1 MCDYVIHVPRGGYKS
16 VSIREDVF
24 TELEN
29 IRKELGL
36 RSVSEV
42 VAHLVRLYRSGS
54 ITSASPAPASP
65 PESPAPVSPG
75 ERVVKFSDV
84 MRLVNAIVEYEKAKK
99 RTQEFLRQAEYL
111 G

>member
-1 MCDYVIHVPRGGYKS
+1 MPKSGYVVVTVRS
-16 VSIREDVF
+16 DVVE
-24 TELEN
+24 ELEK
-29 IRKELGL
+29 IRDELKL
-36 RSVSEV
+36 RSISET

-75 ERVVKFSDV
+75 EPVVKFSDV
-84 MRLVNAIVEYEKAKK
+84 MRLVNAIVEYEKAKE
-99 RTQEFLRQAEYL
+99 RTREFLRNAKYL